1 MTFLLMKPLSLVKCE
16 KLRKFTTFLRLSAV
30 SARATAFP
38 AGHFPSFMAEAVTF
52 QAVSDAIRKGRL
64 APVYMLHGEEGFY
77 IDALSKCIE
86 ETVPEADRDF
96 NLTVLYA
103 SQTEPAAVIEACRR
117 YPMMTDRQ
125 VVILREAQGG
135 MPPRFGAAAYLKALA
150 PYVAQPSDT
159 TVLCICFRGAEAK
172 SAEFFKALPKGGG
185 MNFLSR
191 KLNDR
196 TVGPAVT
203 DFVKSRGLNI
213 EPKALAML
221 CDYVGADLSRLYNE
235 VGKLTVSLG
244 QGAMITPEAIE
255 RNIGISKDY
264 NAFELVGALATGDAV
279 KAFTIVEY
287 FRGDPKNN
295 PVQPLCATLF
305 NYFSNLLIAWY
316 TKDRS
321 ERSLMQ
327 ALGFRWPGQL
337 RDITAGMRRYGPW
350 QAIEIISLLR
360 VFDGNTKGNGS
371 RQDPYDLLT
380 DLVFHILNPI
390 GEKAVNI

>member
-1 MTFLLMKPLSLVKCE
+1 
-16 KLRKFTTFLRLSAV
+16 
-30 SARATAFP
+30 
-38 AGHFPSFMAEAVTF
+38 MAEAVTF
-52 QAVSDAIRKGRL
+52 QAVSDAIRKGRV
-64 APVYMLHGEEGFY
+64 APVYMLHGEESVEN
-77 IDALSKCIE
+77 L
-86 ETVPEADRDF
+86 VPESDRDF

-103 SQTEPAAVIEACRR
+103 SQTEPAAVVEACRR
-117 YPMMTDRQ
+117 YPMMADRQ

-150 PYVAQPSDT
+150 HYVAEPSAT

-185 MNFLSR
+185 GNFISR

-196 TVGPAVT
+196 AVGPAVA
-203 DFVKSRGLNI
+203 DFVKSRGLTI

-244 QGAMITPEAIE
+244 PGAMITPEAIE

-264 NAFELVGALATGDAV
+264 NAFELVSALATGDAA
-279 KAFTIVEY
+279 KAFTIVNY

-305 NYFSNLLIAWY
+305 TYFSNLLIAWY

-350 QAIEIISLLR
+350 HVIEIISLLR

-371 RQDPYDLLT
+371 RLDPYDLLT
-380 DLVFHILNPI
+380 DLVFHILNPV
-390 GEKAVNI
+390 GEKAVKI

>member
-1 MTFLLMKPLSLVKCE
+1 M
-16 KLRKFTTFLRLSAV
+16 
-30 SARATAFP
+30 
-38 AGHFPSFMAEAVTF
+38 
-52 QAVSDAIRKGRL
+52 
-64 APVYMLHGEEGFY
+64 
-77 IDALSKCIE
+77 
-86 ETVPEADRDF
+86 
-96 NLTVLYA
+96 
-103 SQTEPAAVIEACRR
+103 
-117 YPMMTDRQ
+117 
-125 VVILREAQGG
+125 
-135 MPPRFGAAAYLKALA
+135 
-150 PYVAQPSDT
+150 
-159 TVLCICFRGAEAK
+159 
-172 SAEFFKALPKGGG
+172 PKGGG
-185 MNFLSR
+185 VNFISR

-196 TVGPAVT
+196 TVGPAVA
-203 DFVKSRGLNI
+203 DFVKSRGLTI

-244 QGAMITPEAIE
+244 PGAMITPEAIE

-264 NAFELVGALATGDAV
+264 NAFELVSALATGDAA
-279 KAFTIVEY
+279 KAFTIVNY

-350 QAIEIISLLR
+350 HVIEIISLLR

-371 RQDPYDLLT
+371 RLDPYDLLT
-380 DLVFHILNPI
+380 DLVFHILNPV
-390 GEKAVNI
+390 GEKAVKI